1 MSVFAPLRPYAALLA
16 VLAGLLVL
24 FGTLSDYFL
33 TPITL
38 RTLAGQIPPLVVVSV
53 GMTFVL
59 IIAGIDLS
67 VGAVVG
73 LSSAVLGVLLLQ
85 AGWPLPLSIAG
96 AMLAGA
102 GCGAINGLVSVRW
115 RIPSFIVTLGM
126 LEMAR
131 GGAYLVTNSQTQYAG
146 TSAQALSATVLGLP
160 LSFWMAAVVVVLAQI
175 TLTRT
180 VFGRHMLATGS
191 NREATRLAGVQP
203 GRIEFM
209 VFVIAGLLS
218 ALGGVFQVGYLGSA
232 DPNAGIGME
241 LAAIAAVV
249 IGGTSLM
256 GGQGSVV
263 ATFLGVLIIAVLQLG
278 LAQLGVSEPLK
289 RVVTGGVI
297 VLAVIADVYRR
308 KQA

>member
-1 MSVFAPLRPYAALLA
+1 MLAILRPYAALLA
-16 VLAGLLVL
+16 VLGGLVIL

-33 TPITL
+33 SPVTL

-73 LSSAVLGVLLLQ
+73 LSSAVMGVLMVQ
-85 AGWPLPLSIAG
+85 AGWSLPVSLFA
-96 AMLAGA
+96 ALLAGA
-102 GCGAINGLVSVRW
+102 ACGAFNGGISVRW

-131 GGAYLVTNSQTQYAG
+131 GGAYLVTNSQTQYVGADV
-146 TSAQALSATVLGLP
+146 QVLSTPIVGLP
-160 LSFWMAAVVVVLAQI
+160 LAFWIALAVVAVAQVV
-175 TLTRT
+175 LTRT
-180 VFGRHMLATGS
+180 VFGRHMLATGG
-191 NREATRLAGVQP
+191 NREAARLAGVSP
-203 GRIEFM
+203 GRVEFT
-209 VFVIAGLLS
+209 VFVIAGVLS
-218 ALGGVFQVGYLGSA
+218 ALGGVFQMGYLGSA

-297 VLAVIADVYRR
+297 VIAVIADVYRR
-308 KQA
+308 KAA

>member
-1 MSVFAPLRPYAALLA
+1 MRLLTILRPYAALLA
-16 VLAGLLVL
+16 VLGGLVVL
-24 FGTLSDYFL
+24 FGALSDHFL
-33 TPITL
+33 SPLTL

-73 LSSAVLGVLLLQ
+73 LSSAVMGVLMVQ
-85 AGWPLPLSIAG
+85 AGWSLPLSLLGALMAG
-96 AMLAGA
+96 AA
-102 GCGAINGLVSVRW
+102 CGAINGGISVRW

-131 GGAYLVTNSQTQYAG
+131 GGAYLVTNSQTQYVGAD
-146 TSAQALSATVLGLP
+146 AQILSTPIAGLP
-160 LSFWMAAVVVVLAQI
+160 FAFWMALAVVGIAQVV
-175 TLTRT
+175 LTRT
-180 VFGRHMLATGS
+180 VFGRHMLATGG
-191 NREATRLAGVQP
+191 NREAARLAGVSP
-203 GRIEFM
+203 GRVEFT
-209 VFVIAGLLS
+209 VFVIAGVLS
-218 ALGGVFQVGYLGSA
+218 ALGGVFQMGYLGSA

-278 LAQLGVSEPLK
+278 LAQLGVSEPMK

-297 VLAVIADVYRR
+297 VIAVIADVYRR
-308 KQA
+308 KAN